1 MRKTFAVTGAAG
13 FIGSNFIRYLLYNYK
28 GCKVIGLDYI
38 DSPIAMHNIYANKS
52 HDFYIAD
59 VNDKHIM
66 KRIFQI
72 HQPDYI
78 IHCVSP
84 HVESSNRNIL
94 KTNSLGIYNIL
105 EAAGAAPN
113 DFDKIVFISSGGLY
127 GKSFTAAKEHT
138 PVARPTDIFTTSIIN
153 AENVIFG
160 SGVPHVI
167 FRTAPIFGP
176 RGSLD
181 YENYNISAIS
191 RLYPQI
197 DHGVIRCNKEP
208 EDLLYVEDLSS
219 AIMAA
224 IENNLKGVY
233 NLSIENDFTDEEL
246 YHIIQDAAGLEF
258 RQRIDSYETPVIKLN
273 STKFRTATGWKPQKS
288 LRENIKHTTFW
299 YENNKWFQK
308 KY

>member
-1 MRKTFAVTGAAG
+1 MQKTFVVTGAAG
-13 FIGSNFIRYLLYNYK
+13 FVGSNFIRYLLYNYK

-59 VNDKHIM
+59 VNNKHIM
-66 KRIFQI
+66 RRIFEI

-94 KTNSLGIYNIL
+94 KTNSQGVYNIL
-105 EAAGAAPN
+105 DSAGAAPN
-113 DFDKIVFISSGGLY
+113 DFDRIIFISNGAIY
-127 GKSFTAAKEHT
+127 GKSTKRATEQT
-138 PVARPTDIFTTSIIN
+138 PTSLPTDIFTASILN

-167 FRTAPIFGP
+167 FRTSPIFGP
-176 RGSLD
+176 RKTLDYRNRSLD
-181 YENYNISAIS
+181 RISHF
-191 RLYPQI
+191 YTHI
-197 DHGVIRCNKEP
+197 DFGTVRCNTET
-208 EDLLYVEDLSS
+208 EDLLYVEDLSA
-219 AIMAA
+219 AIMIA
-224 IENNLKGVY
+224 IENKLKGVY

-246 YHIIQDAAGLEF
+246 FHIIQEQTSFKF
-258 RQRIDSYETPVIKLN
+258 RQRIELYTKPTIKLN
-273 STKFRTATGWKPQKS
+273 SQKFKEITGWKPQRS
-288 LRENIKHTTFW
+288 LRARIQQTILW
-299 YENNKWFQK
+299 YENNKWFQR